1 LATFPTRTDGEAAT
15 LLRQMQQFFEAT
27 TDAVCFF
34 DRDYCFTF
42 LNRRA
47 QEIISMGL
55 DLTGRNL
62 FEVFPSIVYEN
73 SPYVESYRRSME
85 EGLPAEFEAFYPEP
99 LNVWLRVQSYPTDDG
114 MIIFFRD
121 FTSEKADREALQN
134 KTLEAER
141 QHSELEAIYRTA
153 PIGLALFDVEDYRY
167 LRLNDRQAAFF
178 GLKPEQIVGRTLTE
192 MAPIPGLKELFD
204 QVRGGKPIIN
214 YPLEGTLVTDPAEHR
229 YWTVNYLPVYAPD
242 GSVQAI
248 SAASLETTQ
257 QRKAELALIQ
267 SEKLAVVGRLASSIA
282 HEINNPLESV
292 TNLIYLA
299 QVSDTLEQARG
310 YLTTAEIELR
320 RAAAI
325 TSQTL
330 RFHRQATSP
339 QLMKVAELTD
349 TVLSIYQGR
358 INNAHIRIERRNRSR
373 RKVHCFD
380 GEIRQVLSNL
390 VGNALDVMPSGGRL
404 LLREREATN
413 WRTGETGVSITI
425 ADDASGMSPSVQARI
440 FNPFFTTKGV
450 TGTGLGL
457 WVSKEIVERHRGLL
471 NVRSSQSPAH
481 HGTVFTLFLP
491 FDAVTR

>member
-85 EGLPAEFEAFYPEP
+85 EGLPAEFEAFYPDP

-267 SEKLAVVGRLASSIA
+267 SEKLVVVGRLASSIA

-339 QLMKVAELTD
+339 QLMKVADLTD

>member
-1 LATFPTRTDGEAAT
+1 
-15 LLRQMQQFFEAT
+15 
-27 TDAVCFF
+27 
-34 DRDYCFTF
+34 
-42 LNRRA
+42 
-47 QEIISMGL
+47 
-55 DLTGRNL
+55 
-62 FEVFPSIVYEN
+62 VY
-73 SPYVESYRRSME
+73 
-85 EGLPAEFEAFYPEP
+85 G
-99 LNVWLRVQSYPTDDG
+99 
-114 MIIFFRD
+114 
-121 FTSEKADREALQN
+121 
-134 KTLEAER
+134 
-141 QHSELEAIYRTA
+141 
-153 PIGLALFDVEDYRY
+153 
-167 LRLNDRQAAFF
+167 
-178 GLKPEQIVGRTLTE
+178 
-192 MAPIPGLKELFD
+192 
-204 QVRGGKPIIN
+204 
-214 YPLEGTLVTDPAEHR
+214 
-229 YWTVNYLPVYAPD
+229 PD

-299 QVSDTLEQARG
+299 QVSDTIEQARS
-310 YLTTAEIELR
+310 YLTTAEVELR

-339 QLMKVAELTD
+339 QLMNVADLTD

-358 INNAHIRIERRNRSR
+358 INNAHVKIERRSRTR

-390 VGNALDVMPSGGRL
+390 VGNALDVIPTRGRL
-404 LLREREATN
+404 FVREREATN
-413 WRTGETGVSITI
+413 WRTGESGVSITI
-425 ADDASGMSPSVQARI
+425 ADNASGMSPAVQARI

-457 WVSKEIVERHRGLL
+457 WVSKEIVQRHRGVL
-471 NVRSSQSPAH
+471 NVRSSQSPDH